1 MSLENQIHEW
11 MLGLD
16 GVGAVYSADP
26 VWLTAA
32 KALGALV
39 ISGESA
45 VPVPFVVCVE
55 DEVEGRS
62 LMTVK
67 VRIGSDGSVPS
78 PALAR
83 NVAAEIRSFVSGQCP
98 ETDLKAVVEIAAIGI

>member
-11 MLGLD
+11 VLGLD

-26 VWLTAA
+26 LWLTAA

-39 ISGESA
+39 SSGESA
-45 VPVPFVVCVE
+45 GAVPFVVCVE

-67 VRIGSDGSVPS
+67 VRVGTDGSVPS

-83 NVAAEIRSFVSGQCP
+83 SVAAEIRTFVSGQCP
-98 ETDLKAVVEIAAIGI
+98 GSDVKAVVEIAAIGI